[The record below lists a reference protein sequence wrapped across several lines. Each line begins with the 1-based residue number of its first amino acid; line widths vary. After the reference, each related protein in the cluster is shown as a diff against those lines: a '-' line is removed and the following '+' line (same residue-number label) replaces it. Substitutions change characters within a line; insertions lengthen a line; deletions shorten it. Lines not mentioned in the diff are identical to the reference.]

1 MYERD
6 RKNEQE
12 VTGRQDK
19 MIGKKKKIGNKIK
32 NILLFSSMNSDTS
45 IHIGGYYQETYSIY
59 CKCY

>member
-19 MIGKKKKIGNKIK
+19 MIGKKKKIGNKLLKELYFYKAFIVNIAQSKKRIK
-32 NILLFSSMNSDTS
+32 
-45 IHIGGYYQETYSIY
+45 
-59 CKCY
+59 